1 MFKGLSIAKNC
12 LRPES
17 ALLNSPTFYLL
28 SQCKMLRCMLAKC
41 FVGPQEDIKPWSK
54 KYFIFFDT
62 FHDDEKTPNI
72 ALNVLSFD
80 EEQTNKC

>member
-17 ALLNSPTFYLL
+17 ETHQHFTCSRNV
-28 SQCKMLRCMLAKC
+28 RCCVVCSAKC
-41 FVGPQEDIKPWSK
+41 FIGPQEDIKPWSK

-62 FHDDEKTPNI
+62 FHDDEKTPDI